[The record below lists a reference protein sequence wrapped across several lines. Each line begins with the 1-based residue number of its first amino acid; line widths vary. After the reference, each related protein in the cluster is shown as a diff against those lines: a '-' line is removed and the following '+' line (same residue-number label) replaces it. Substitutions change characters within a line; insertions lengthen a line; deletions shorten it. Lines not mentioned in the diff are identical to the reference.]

1 MCRLTMIWGVLL
13 LAGIFMVD
21 IYAQQSI
28 IVQSATSKAPES
40 SSSTINKKKSSS
52 TAHTSSSTT
61 HSTPH
66 ATSNTT
72 HTSSNTTSHA
82 STNTTTHPTTAHTT
96 SPILPTKPSP
106 PKSKEYKVTNGSMT
120 CIIADMGLAFELD
133 NSTAVMQNK
142 DAKVK
147 WYFNLN
153 PETTTGNGTCNEST
167 ATLIVTFPQGSIH
180 FVFVKE
186 KKIYYIDEVSVNFT
200 WNSAEHWDGTA
211 RNLKLLSTDV
221 GYAVKCKTTP
231 TVKLASNLSLS
242 IADVKLQAFDI
253 HGGVFGKE
261 EVCSYDR
268 NMIAVA
274 VAVTI
279 LIIIIIGIV
288 IAFICHKKRSSG
300 YQQI

>member
-1 MCRLTMIWGVLL
+1 MSRLTMIWGVLL

-21 IYAQQSI
+21 IYAEQSTVAT
-28 IVQSATSKAPES
+28 VQLATSQAPES
-40 SSSTINKKKSSS
+40 SSSTINMSS
-52 TAHTSSSTT
+52 TAHASSSTT

-72 HTSSNTTSHA
+72 HTTSNTTSHA

-106 PKSKEYKVTNGSMT
+106 PKSREYKVTNGNVT
-120 CIIADMGLAFELD
+120 CIIADMGLALELD
-133 NSTAVMQNK
+133 NSTKVMQDK

-147 WYFNLN
+147 WYFNVK

-167 ATLIVTFPQGSIH
+167 ATLILTFPQGSIH
-180 FVFVKE
+180 FVFVEE
-186 KKIYYIDEVSVNFT
+186 KKIYYIDEISVNFT
-200 WNSAEHWDGTA
+200 WNSTEHWNGTA
-211 RNLKLLSTDV
+211 RNLTLLRTDV
-221 GYAVKCKTTP
+221 GYAAKCKSTP
-231 TVKLASNLSLS
+231 TVKLAGNLSLS
-242 IADVKLQAFDI
+242 IADVKLQAFHIRD
-253 HGGVFGKE
+253 GTFGKE

-279 LIIIIIGIV
+279 LIIVIIGIV
-288 IAFICHKKRSSG
+288 IYFICHKKRSSG
-300 YQQI
+300 YQHI